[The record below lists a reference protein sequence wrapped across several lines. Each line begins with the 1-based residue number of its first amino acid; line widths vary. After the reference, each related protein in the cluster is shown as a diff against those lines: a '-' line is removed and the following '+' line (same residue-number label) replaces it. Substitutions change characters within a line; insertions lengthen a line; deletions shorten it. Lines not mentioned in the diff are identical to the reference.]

1 VDWVEASGKSLVEA
15 KEAVLDLLGVAEDDA
30 EFVVLSEPKAG
41 LFGRMRGEARVQ
53 ARVRPVAPPPKRG
66 RRQRPERRRDG
77 SDRPSG
83 GGRGG
88 KQHADRNGNG
98 DSNGRKVESAQQSAR
113 SNGESGSDEHGS
125 SGSGGS
131 RNRRRQRP
139 EAGGR
144 QDAPGGGRSQTA
156 GNAGNT
162 DGADGH
168 GDSKKEQR
176 LGRGAPSN
184 GAGRVPAESED
195 AMEETLTLEQ
205 QGETGQEFISGLIR
219 EFGLSADV
227 GFRQVDDETVEV
239 TATGNDLGIL
249 VGPRGAT
256 LTALQDLTRTYVQRQ
271 SVSRTDRI
279 LVDVGGY
286 REKRSAA
293 LRRFTQGIVDDV
305 KETGEERALEPMSAP
320 DRKVV
325 HDAVNEI
332 EGVETR
338 SEGEEP
344 RRYIVIAPS

>member
-1 VDWVEASGKSLVEA
+1 MDWVEASGKSLVEA

-41 LFGRMRGEARVQ
+41 LFGRVRGEARVQ

-77 SDRPSG
+77 GDRSSNGNRGGRQHAGGTG
-83 GGRGG
+83 GGE
-88 KQHADRNGNG
+88 
-98 DSNGRKVESAQQSAR
+98 SNGRKAEVAQQSAR
-113 SNGESGSDEHGS
+113 SNSGSESGRSGS
-125 SGSGGS
+125 SRG
-131 RNRRRQRP
+131 RRRQRGEP
-139 EAGGR
+139 NEGQGASG
-144 QDAPGGGRSQTA
+144 DGRSVTA
-156 GNAGNT
+156 LDSGNRGTAEGQR
-162 DGADGH
+162 DRDR
-168 GDSKKEQR
+168 EQR
-176 LGRGAPSN
+176 PGRSAPSN

-205 QGETGQEFISGLIR
+205 QGETAQEFITGVIR
-219 EFGLSADV
+219 EFGLSAEV
-227 GFRQVDDETVEV
+227 GFRQIDDETVEV
-239 TATGNDLGIL
+239 AATGSDLGIL

-293 LRRFTQGIVDDV
+293 LRRFTQGIVDEV
-305 KETGEERALEPMSAP
+305 KESGEERALEPMSAP

-325 HDAVNEI
+325 HDAVNEL

>member
-30 EFVVLSEPKAG
+30 EFVVLSEPKPG

-77 SDRPSG
+77 SDRSANG
-83 GGRGG
+83 NRGGRTNAG
-88 KQHADRNGNG
+88 RNG
-98 DSNGRKVESAQQSAR
+98 SNESDGRKAESTQLTAR
-113 SNGESGSDEHGS
+113 ENGGS
-125 SGSGGS
+125 SGDSSTS
-131 RNRRRQRP
+131 RSRRRQRGEPAARP
-139 EAGGR
+139 EVSGDDRSLTAVSSGGR
-144 QDAPGGGRSQTA
+144 GKAEGRRESN
-156 GNAGNT
+156 G
-162 DGADGH
+162 
-168 GDSKKEQR
+168 EQR

-205 QGETGQEFISGLIR
+205 QGETAQEFISGVIR
-219 EFGLSADV
+219 EFGLSAEV
-227 GFRQVDDETVEV
+227 GFRQIDDETVEV
-239 TATGNDLGIL
+239 AAIGSDLGIL

-293 LRRFTQGIVDDV
+293 LRRFTQGIVDEV
-305 KETGEERALEPMSAP
+305 KESGEERALEPMSAP

-325 HDAVNEI
+325 HDAVNELD
-332 EGVETR
+332 GVETR

>member
-30 EFVVLSEPKAG
+30 EFVVLSEPKPG

-77 SDRPSG
+77 SDRSANG
-83 GGRGG
+83 NRGGRPNAG
-88 KQHADRNGNG
+88 RNG
-98 DSNGRKVESAQQSAR
+98 SNESDGRKAESTQLTAR
-113 SNGESGSDEHGS
+113 ENGGS
-125 SGSGGS
+125 SGGS
-131 RNRRRQRP
+131 STSRSRRRQRGEPAARP
-139 EAGGR
+139 EASGDDRSLTAVSSGGR
-144 QDAPGGGRSQTA
+144 GQAEGRRESN
-156 GNAGNT
+156 G
-162 DGADGH
+162 
-168 GDSKKEQR
+168 EQR

-205 QGETGQEFISGLIR
+205 QGESAQEFISGVIR
-219 EFGLSADV
+219 EFGLSAEV
-227 GFRQVDDETVEV
+227 GFRQIDDETVEV
-239 TATGNDLGIL
+239 AATGSDLGIL

-293 LRRFTQGIVDDV
+293 LRRFTQGIVDEV
-305 KETGEERALEPMSAP
+305 KESGEERALEPMSAP

-325 HDAVNEI
+325 HDAVNELD
-332 EGVETR
+332 GVETR